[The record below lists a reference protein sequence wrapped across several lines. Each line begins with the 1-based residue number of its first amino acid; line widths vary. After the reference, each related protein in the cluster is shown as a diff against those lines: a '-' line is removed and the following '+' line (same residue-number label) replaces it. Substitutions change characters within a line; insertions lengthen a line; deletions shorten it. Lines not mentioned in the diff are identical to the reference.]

1 MHMPISV
8 DKVKTTAFVLRK
20 RLMGYKLL
28 QNPKGTNPNEVTM
41 LKTWF
46 GLVMPEYNDKCYY
59 YKKLHRYKNGE
70 KFVKDETML
79 MSEYFIDPATKTY
92 SNKRKN
98 VRGYVIKN
106 GECKSLNRTALL
118 QDEID
123 KRPVPEWHRSG
134 FLDIHSDEY
143 DFRNE
148 LQNREKEKAY
158 YLPRPGFFARMV
170 SLGGWREMLGYDDSE
185 CPIEPSFLKV
195 LKTNLCGGGV
205 HTKDKESYSNFLQYF
220 KNISLKIDRTFS
232 KK

>member
-1 MHMPISV
+1 MPINV
-8 DKVKTTAFVLRK
+8 DKVRTTSFILRK
-20 RLMGYKLL
+20 RLLGYKLL

-59 YKKLHRYKNGE
+59 YKKIYRHKDGD

-98 VRGYVIKN
+98 VRGYIIKD
-106 GECKSLNRTALL
+106 GEIKSLNRTNLS

-134 FLDIHSDEY
+134 FLDIHSDEF
-143 DFRNE
+143 DFREE
-148 LQNREKEKAY
+148 LKNREKEKEY
-158 YLPRPGFFARMV
+158 YLARPGLFARIA
-170 SLGGWREMLGYDDSE
+170 SLGGWREMLGYDVSE
-185 CPIEPSFLKV
+185 RPIEPSFWEV
-195 LKTNLCGGGV
+195 LKTNLRGGGV
-205 HTKDKESYSNFLQYF
+205 HTKDKESYSNFWQLL
-220 KNISLKIDRTFS
+220 KNISLKIDKTVS